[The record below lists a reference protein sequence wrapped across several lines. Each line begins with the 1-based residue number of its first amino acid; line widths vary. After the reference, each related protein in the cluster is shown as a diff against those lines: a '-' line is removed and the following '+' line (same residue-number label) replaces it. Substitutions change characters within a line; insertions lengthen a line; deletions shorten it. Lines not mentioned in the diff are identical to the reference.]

1 VTARAA
7 VGVAA
12 VVGAGV
18 WPTAALACPVC
29 GGGGQNQQ
37 AYIDMTI
44 FMSLTPLVMLGTVAL
59 VLWRLHRKAEES
71 GQGVRRAG
79 GPSSS
84 ESSAPM

>member
-1 VTARAA
+1 MTRPVSRL
-7 VGVAA
+7 GA
-12 VVGAGV
+12 VVVGLGV
-18 WPTAALACPVC
+18 GPSALACPVC

-44 FMSLTPLVMLGTVAL
+44 FMSLAPLAMLGALGL
-59 VLWRLHRKAEES
+59 VLWRLHRKAEEAAAHTPR
-71 GQGVRRAG
+71 GAG

>member
-1 VTARAA
+1 MSGRLPARGAIGLA
-7 VGVAA
+7 LVAGPA
-12 VVGAGV
+12 
-18 WPTAALACPVC
+18 AALACPVC

-37 AYIDMTI
+37 AYVDMTI

-59 VLWRLHRKAEES
+59 VLWRLHRKAEAA
-71 GQGVRRAG
+71 GQGVRGAG